1 MPCLNRLKLLTRRQ
15 FWWTKLMKRHLVPTT
30 HTLEELGIGYGGWV
44 VPTDMIQSD
53 WVIYSFGIGEDI
65 TFDAD
70 LMKRFDCTV
79 HGFDPTPRAIAYIE
93 ANQDKYPNF
102 KFYPY
107 GVWSEDTQVKFFNP
121 RKEHFASYSILN
133 LRHQDDYIMA
143 EVKTI
148 KTLMQEMAHDHV
160 DLIKMD
166 VEGAEQMVI
175 PNLIADKIRTKV
187 LCIEYDQPV
196 ETFSKLA
203 WQCFTQSLI
212 LTSQLK
218 QAGYCLVCVEGLT
231 ATYLH
236 ESIV

>member
-1 MPCLNRLKLLTRRQ
+1 MNRLKPFTRRQ
-15 FWWTKLMKRHLVPTT
+15 FWWKKLMKRHLVKTSHP
-30 HTLEELGIGYGGWV
+30 LEELGEGYGGWF

-70 LMKRFDCTV
+70 MMERFDCTIY
-79 HGFDPTPRAIAYIE
+79 GFDPTPRAIAYAQTQHE
-93 ANQDKYPNF
+93 TYPSF

-107 GVWSEDTQVKFFNP
+107 GVWSEDTDMKFYNP
-121 RKEHFASYSILN
+121 RKAHFASYSILN
-133 LRHQDDYIMA
+133 LRHQEAFIMA
-143 EVKTI
+143 KVKTI
-148 KTLMQEMAHDHV
+148 KTLMQELGHHHV

-175 PNLIADKIRTKV
+175 PNLIADKIQTKV

-196 ETFSKLA
+196 ETFSRLA
-203 WQCFTQSLI
+203 WQCFTQSI
-212 LTSQLK
+212 LLTRRLK
-218 QAGYCLVCVEGLT
+218 QAGYHLVCVEGLT

-236 ESIV
+236 ETVI

>member
-1 MPCLNRLKLLTRRQ
+1 
-15 FWWTKLMKRHLVPTT
+15 MKRHLVSTS
-30 HTLEELGIGYGGWV
+30 HRLEKLGVGYGGWV

-53 WVIYSFGIGEDI
+53 WIIYSFGIGEDI
-65 TFDAD
+65 TFDIA
-70 LMKRFDCTV
+70 LMERFGCTV
-79 HGFDPTPRAIAYIE
+79 HGFDPTPRAIAYVE
-93 ANQDKYPNF
+93 GSTANYPNF

-107 GVWSEDTQVKFFNP
+107 GVWWEDTEVKFFNP

-133 LRHQDDYIMA
+133 LRHQESYMMA

-148 KTLMQEMAHDHV
+148 KTMMNDLGHDHV

-175 PNLIADKIRTKV
+175 PNLISDKIKTKV

-196 ETFSKLA
+196 ETFSRLA
-203 WQCFTQSLI
+203 WQCFKQSLM
-212 LTSQLK
+212 LTARLK
-218 QAGYCLVCVEGLT
+218 QAGYQLVCVDGLT

-236 ESIV
+236 ESVL